1 LAHADRR
8 ALTGV
13 PPAWPGRAGS
23 AKLEAAPQRDR
34 TMAATG
40 SAAPLASPMAS
51 IGVPREI
58 KRDEQRVALTPDGAR
73 ELVSQGMEVRI
84 ETGAGLGAGIRD
96 EDYAAVGARLTS
108 RDEAWAAHL
117 VVKVKEPQPEE
128 FGFLRPD
135 LVLFTYLHLA
145 AYPDVGRALLD
156 MGTTAVAYETVQ
168 LDDGS
173 LPLLAP
179 MSEIAGRLAAQ
190 VGAYLLEKPH
200 GGRGVLMGGCT
211 GVRPA
216 RVVVLGAGTVGWNAA
231 RIAAAMDAEV
241 FLLDR
246 SPQRLRQ
253 LESDRRGRLVSLVS
267 SRGLIERLVPGADLV
282 IGAVLTPGGRAPT
295 LVDEPLVQ
303 QMKTGSVIV
312 DVAID
317 QGGCIATSRE
327 TTHTE
332 PTFAVHDVQHYAVGN
347 MPGAVPFTSTEA
359 LVSVT
364 LPYIL
369 VMAGRGLGEAIT
381 ERPELVSG
389 LNTVA
394 GSVCHPGVAKA
405 LGVAPRHPMACLR

>member
-1 LAHADRR
+1 
-8 ALTGV
+8 
-13 PPAWPGRAGS
+13 
-23 AKLEAAPQRDR
+23 
-34 TMAATG
+34 MAASPSL
-40 SAAPLASPMAS
+40 SAPMAS
-51 IGVPREI
+51 IGVPTEI
-58 KRDEQRVALTPDGAR
+58 KRDERRVAITPDGVR
-73 ELVSQGMEVRI
+73 ELVGQGMEVRVQG
-84 ETGAGLGAGIRD
+84 GAGLGAGID
-96 EDYAAVGARLTS
+96 DQDFAEAGARLVT
-108 RDEAWAAHL
+108 REEAWAAHL

-128 FGFLRPD
+128 FTYLRSD

-145 AYPDVGRALLD
+145 AYPDVGRALLEA
-156 MGTTAVAYETVQ
+156 GTTAVAYETVQ
-168 LDDGS
+168 LEDGS

-190 VGAYLLEKPH
+190 VGAHLLERPH
-200 GGRGVLMGGCT
+200 GGRGVLIGGCT

-246 SPQRLRQ
+246 SPQRLR
-253 LESDRRGRLVSLVS
+253 EREAERRGRLVSLVS
-267 SRGLIERLVPGADLV
+267 SRSLVERLVPAADLV

-295 LVDEPLVQ
+295 LVEEALVER
-303 QMKTGSVIV
+303 MKPGSVIV

-327 TTHTE
+327 TTHTD
-332 PTFAVHDVQHYAVGN
+332 PVHTLHGVLHYAVGN

-369 VMAGRGLGEAIT
+369 VMAGRGLAEAVT
-381 ERPELVSG
+381 DRPELLSG
-389 LNTVA
+389 LNTAA
-394 GSVCHPGVAKA
+394 GAVCHPGVARA
-405 LGVAPRHPMACLR
+405 LGVATRHPMACLR

>member
-1 LAHADRR
+1 M
-8 ALTGV
+8 
-13 PPAWPGRAGS
+13 
-23 AKLEAAPQRDR
+23 AAPH
-34 TMAATG
+34 TL
-40 SAAPLASPMAS
+40 SAPMAS
-51 IGVPREI
+51 VGVPREI
-58 KRDEQRVALTPDGAR
+58 KRDERRVALTPDGAR
-73 ELVSQGMEVRI
+73 ELVSQGIEVCV
-84 ETGAGLGAGIRD
+84 ETGAGLGAGISD
-96 EDYAAVGARLTS
+96 DDFANAGARLVS
-108 RDEAWAAHL
+108 REEAWAAHL
-117 VVKVKEPQPEE
+117 VVKVKEPQAEE

-145 AYPDVGRALLD
+145 AYPEVGRALLEA
-156 MGTTAVAYETVQ
+156 GSTAVAYETVQ
-168 LDDGS
+168 LEDRS

-190 VGAYLLEKPH
+190 VGAHLLEQPH
-200 GGRGVLMGGCT
+200 GGRGILMGGCT

-216 RVVVLGAGTVGWNAA
+216 RVVVLGAGSVGWNAA

-253 LESDRRGRLVSLVS
+253 LEADRRGRLVSLVS
-267 SRGLIERLVPGADLV
+267 SRSLIERLVPGADLV

-295 LVDEPLVQ
+295 LVEEELVQ
-303 QMKTGSVIV
+303 QMKPGSVIV

-327 TTHTE
+327 TTHTD
-332 PTFAVHDVQHYAVGN
+332 PVQTLHGVQHYAVGN

-369 VMAGRGLGEAIT
+369 GMAGRGLAEAVT
-381 ERPELVSG
+381 ERPELLSG

-394 GSVCHPGVAKA
+394 GAVCHPGVARA

>member
-1 LAHADRR
+1 MQDAMA
-8 ALTGV
+8 
-13 PPAWPGRAGS
+13 S
-23 AKLEAAPQRDR
+23 ASP
-34 TMAATG
+34 T
-40 SAAPLASPMAS
+40 SAPMAS
-51 IGVPREI
+51 IGVPSEI
-58 KRDEQRVALTPDGAR
+58 KRDEQRVALTPDGVR
-73 ELVSQGMEVRI
+73 ELITQGMEVRVQA
-84 ETGAGLGAGIRD
+84 GACLGAGIRD
-96 EDYAAVGARLTS
+96 DDFAAAGARIVS
-108 RDEAWAAHL
+108 REEAWAAHL

-128 FGFLRPD
+128 FAFLRSD

-145 AYPDVGRALLD
+145 AYPEVGRALLEA
-156 MGTTAVAYETVQ
+156 GTTAVAYETVQ
-168 LDDGS
+168 LEDGS

-190 VGAYLLEKPH
+190 VGAHLLEKPH
-200 GGRGVLMGGCT
+200 GGRGILMGGCT

-216 RVVVLGAGTVGWNAA
+216 RVVVLGAGSVGWNAA

-253 LESDRRGRLVSLVS
+253 LEADRRGRLVSLVS
-267 SRGLIERLVPGADLV
+267 SSSLIERLVPSADLV

-295 LVDEPLVQ
+295 LVQETLVE
-303 QMKTGSVIV
+303 QMKPGSVIV

-327 TTHTE
+327 TTHTD
-332 PTFAVHDVQHYAVGN
+332 PVHTLHGVQHYAVGN

-369 VMAGRGLGEAIT
+369 VMAGRGLTEAVT
-381 ERPELVSG
+381 DRPELLSG

-394 GSVCHPGVAKA
+394 GAVCHPGVARA
-405 LGVAPRHPMACLR
+405 LGLAPRHPMACLR